1 MVKFD
6 WKLTLHFLWKKV
18 GSNSRFYQGERN
30 RQTRYRISRLS
41 CIKHI
46 KKITFTELGSFE
58 SQVLLNV
65 ELPESITDCCHT
77 LDMTSLDKIITLS
90 VCYVSAI
97 LGSKTVTQYYWKCS
111 FQICLHGA
119 SNNFRTRSF
128 CIQQWKRPLSL
139 NNLNWPHDLIIIEKI
154 TQSRATNYFGILNG
168 ERHGQST
175 KVIYNTVEK

>member
-1 MVKFD
+1 MYKAYQKDNFYGIRQ
-6 WKLTLHFLWKKV
+6 FLE
-18 GSNSRFYQGERN
+18 S
-30 RQTRYRISRLS
+30 
-41 CIKHI
+41 
-46 KKITFTELGSFE
+46 SFI
-58 SQVLLNV
+58 
-65 ELPESITDCCHT
+65 ESITDCCHT

-111 FQICLHGA
+111 FQICLHGT

-154 TQSRATNYFGILNG
+154 TQSRATNYLAHLTVRDMDNQLRWFTIQWKSNLRPPIYSWLISPKYLWNDMTKSA
-168 ERHGQST
+168 RHVIST
-175 KVIYNTVEK
+175 